1 MEERN
6 RRPTKAELEEDRFLE
21 WVLQAGE
28 YVKSRAQ
35 LFIGAAVAVVAVIV
49 IANFLQGQRLEA
61 RSRAAEM
68 IFEANLAEQTGQ
80 IDRVVG
86 IAQQLIEEYA
96 GTPAASH
103 GIVMLANRYFTLGR
117 YVDAQRLYQRYLDE
131 HGDQPPLVF
140 AARTGLAACLEAQG
154 DLAAAARTFV
164 DYADDHPDH
173 PPSAIALMDG
183 ARCFRLL
190 DDGERQ
196 REVLERVV
204 REYGQTPVARRAREQ
219 LALLP

>member
-1 MEERN
+1 MEERS

-49 IANFLQGQRLEA
+49 IANVVQGQRVEA
-61 RSRAAEM
+61 RSRASAM
-68 IFEANLAEQTGQ
+68 IFEANLAEQSGQ
-80 IDRVVG
+80 LDRVLG
-86 IAQQLIEEYA
+86 IARQLIDEYP

-103 GIVMLANRYFTLGR
+103 GIVLLANRYFTLGR

-131 HGDQPPLVF
+131 DGDVPPLVF

-154 DLAAAARTFV
+154 ELGAAARAYVGF
-164 DYADDHPDH
+164 ADDHPDH
-173 PPSAIALMDG
+173 PPSAMALMDG

-190 DDGERQ
+190 GDAAG
-196 REVLERVV
+196 
-204 REYGQTPVARRAREQ
+204 RRR
-219 LALLP
+219 PWRG